1 MDSLADVVAILRY
14 ESRQDLSALLTDA
27 YLDFE
32 YLDTG
37 FAMTSDAEVHLVN
50 AALDCFVAAND
61 ERNRRRQVQ

>member
-14 ESRQDLSALLTDA
+14 ENRQDLSALLTDA

-37 FAMTSDAEVHLVN
+37 FSMTSDAEVHLVN
-50 AALDCFVAAND
+50 AA
-61 ERNRRRQVQ
+61 